1 MKKSAQLT
9 IRASE
14 IKSEINALEPGD
26 KTLEKRR
33 ELLASLNT
41 VELEFRAALTTEEE
55 ANSTAPDANG
65 LTAEE
70 REFRE
75 LTTKAELRQ
84 AFPVRHERRP
94 VDRSRKGAAR
104 ASWS

>member
-1 MKKSAQLT
+1 MKKSVELT

-26 KTLEKRR
+26 GTLEKRR
-33 ELLASLNT
+33 ELLAQLNT
-41 VELEFRAALTTEEE
+41 VESEWRTAATEEAKADE
-55 ANSTAPDANG
+55 AAPDAHG
-65 LTAEE
+65 LTGEE

-84 AFPVRHERRP
+84 AFRAVMN
-94 VDRSRKGAAR
+94 GAPLVGAEKELQEHR
-104 ASWS
+104 GL